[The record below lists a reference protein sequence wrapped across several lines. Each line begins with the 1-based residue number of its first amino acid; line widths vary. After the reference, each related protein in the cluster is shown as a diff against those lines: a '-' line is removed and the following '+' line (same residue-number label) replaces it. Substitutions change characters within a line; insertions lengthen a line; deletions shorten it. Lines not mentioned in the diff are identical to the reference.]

1 MSVETLITITIAIL
15 SVLIAP
21 LAYIWRSVMNRLDK
35 LEENQQTFVKE
46 EEVRNILNDKVTPI
60 ADNLE
65 EVKTL
70 LYKIIDIQ
78 MKK

>member
-1 MSVETLITITIAIL
+1 
-15 SVLIAP
+15 VLIAP